1 MLSAVTF
8 ILLQGKVAVVTVL
21 WTVHSIPDTVGVI
34 LPNAALSRRAC
45 EIALLK
51 QQKKFF
57 LNKKEERKNKKAV
70 KSVGVRLEGEEE
82 VRIEKEE
89 RNRRLNNQQVREK
102 VLIIN
107 PQKNANKKQ

>member
-51 QQKKFF
+51 QQKNFF
-57 LNKKEERKNKKAV
+57 FK
-70 KSVGVRLEGEEE
+70 
-82 VRIEKEE
+82 
-89 RNRRLNNQQVREK
+89 
-102 VLIIN
+102 
-107 PQKNANKKQ
+107 

>member
-45 EIALLK
+45 KIALLK
-51 QQKKFF
+51 QQKNFF

-70 KSVGVRLEGEEE
+70 KLAPNSLRSKPTNALGCYF
-82 VRIEKEE
+82 
-89 RNRRLNNQQVREK
+89 
-102 VLIIN
+102 
-107 PQKNANKKQ
+107 QKCTKNCCRMSLL

>member
-51 QQKKFF
+51 Q
-57 LNKKEERKNKKAV
+57 
-70 KSVGVRLEGEEE
+70 
-82 VRIEKEE
+82 
-89 RNRRLNNQQVREK
+89 
-102 VLIIN
+102 
-107 PQKNANKKQ
+107 

>member
-45 EIALLK
+45 KIAL
-51 QQKKFF
+51 QGAG
-57 LNKKEERKNKKAV
+57 NCAGSERSMED
-70 KSVGVRLEGEEE
+70 SVGD
-82 VRIEKEE
+82 
-89 RNRRLNNQQVREK
+89 
-102 VLIIN
+102 VLLWQMATTAS
-107 PQKNANKKQ
+107 PVVTGVLPAQGRCVC